1 METHNLSFL
10 RNFLRMETFQVISVI
25 DGYRLRP
32 FRVSNGTAGRVG
44 RVKHMEDGRV
54 SDKCSTSTEIGR
66 SKLKERQLS
75 ILIE

>member
-1 METHNLSFL
+1 MEL
-10 RNFLRMETFQVISVI
+10 Q
-25 DGYRLRP
+25 
-32 FRVSNGTAGRVG
+32 AVG
-44 RVKHMEDGRV
+44 KVKHMEDGRV